1 MSIRARCPHCRQ
13 TYTVG
18 DHLQGKTVRCK
29 QCTASFAV
37 EGPAENAAAD
47 PDDGSTGKP
56 SGVLP
61 KGAPER
67 ESSTPP
73 PRPARRQQGA
83 GDPSRRRPGQRRPS
97 GNSLVLYLSLGG
109 VVLVLLL
116 GGIVTAI
123 LLLNRSPRGQ
133 GGGLSGGGGILPGV
147 PVDLLGP
154 WPEPPPL
161 RAGFGPLGPQSA
173 ADETVTLH
181 VAGLVNEYTR
191 EEVMAEAGKL
201 VDPGKGSQGS
211 SRHAGERM
219 TMLLWP
225 VSDPAAYARKITFG
239 EVSSVA
245 GRVITLVAHK
255 VEGPPADADPVTKA
269 LFNLT
274 WKHGDRRSK
283 GLQEL
288 RNLMPNE
295 RRAEVA
301 QALET
306 FLATDQ
312 DQGRRAQAVEVLA
325 IWGTKDNLPTL
336 IRATKDRDRWVR
348 QNAIRSLGRF
358 QDDTALKALG
368 DCLATDALVAK
379 EALKAAGPAA
389 EKVLIECLESPTE
402 RVRQD
407 ACELLRTAGSKT
419 CVPAMIRALKERAL
433 RHAALATLTRLKA
446 SEAADAVAQILED
459 SSCQREV
466 IEALKAFGPAAEK
479 AVLGQLGHKDAV
491 VRYEACH
498 ILRDIGTRDSVPLL
512 ASLAQQDAGN
522 RGPAL
527 EAIQAIQA
535 RR

>member
-13 TYTVG
+13 AYTLG
-18 DHLQGKTVRCK
+18 DHLRGKTVRCK

-37 EGPAENAAAD
+37 EEPEGNAAAD

-56 SGVLP
+56 SGVRL

-67 ESSTPP
+67 EPSTTP
-73 PRPARRQQGA
+73 PRPARRHQGE
-83 GDPSRRRPGQRRPS
+83 GDPPRRRPGQRRPS

-109 VVLVLLL
+109 VALVLLL
-116 GGIVTAI
+116 GGAVTVI

-133 GGGLSGGGGILPGV
+133 GGGLSGGGGLLPGAA
-147 PVDLLGP
+147 VDLAGP

-161 RAGFGPLGPQSA
+161 QAGFGPLGPQS

-191 EEVMAEAGKL
+191 EEVAAEAGKL
-201 VDPGKGSQGS
+201 VDPGKGSVGS
-211 SRHAGERM
+211 SLHAGDRM
-219 TMLLWP
+219 TIRLWP
-225 VSDPAAYARKITFG
+225 VSDPAAYARKIAFG
-239 EVSSVA
+239 EVRSVA

-255 VEGPPADADPVTKA
+255 VEGPPADADPVTMA
-269 LFNLT
+269 LFNLA
-274 WKHGDRRSK
+274 WKHSDRRSR

-288 RNLMPNE
+288 RNLKPNE

-301 QALET
+301 GALET

-325 IWGTKDNLPTL
+325 LWGTKDNLPTL
-336 IRATKDRDRWVR
+336 IRATKDKDPWVR

-358 QDDTALKALG
+358 QDETALEALG
-368 DCLATDALVAK
+368 DCLASDGFAAK
-379 EALKAAGPAA
+379 EAMKAAGPAA
-389 EKVLIECLESPTE
+389 EKVLLKCLESPTQ

-407 ACELLRTAGSKT
+407 ACELLRTAGSRA
-419 CVPAMIRALKERAL
+419 CVPAMIRVLKEPAL
-433 RHAALATLTRLKA
+433 RKPALATLTRLKA
-446 SEAADAVAQILED
+446 TEAAEAVAGILED
-459 SSCQREV
+459 FSCQREV